1 MQEYIC
7 GRRGEQEGEI
17 DKEEGKICDE
27 KGKRESPGKKK
38 LEKLHRGNGIKLNEK
53 ARGKH
58 VGREGGEGEKKRV
71 KEEEEGTRED
81 RIGKDKRSGRKIEE
95 TTGNY
100 NDGRKRRMKTEEKK
114 GKRNWK

>member
-1 MQEYIC
+1 MKK
-7 GRRGEQEGEI
+7 GN
-17 DKEEGKICDE
+17 E
-27 KGKRESPGKKK
+27 KGPEKK

-58 VGREGGEGEKKRV
+58 VGREGGGGEKRRV

-114 GKRNWK
+114 NGNRNWKKRGGGG